1 VPRVLLAARTHAM
14 ALRSMRAPARAAPRA
29 AHRTHTASRRLAPPH
44 AATPPR
50 SRAPQPPPQHRSPR
64 ALAALPPWA
73 AALAAPGGA
82 SSGSA
87 SASASANASAPS
99 VIRAFYAAINARDL
113 DAALACID
121 EECVY
126 EDMIYAAPFE
136 GKAAVAAHFRNVFA
150 ALPPDMA
157 FVVRRAFALLSHS
170 ACVLLHARALTPAHA
185 CARGRSMT

>member
-1 VPRVLLAARTHAM
+1 M

-44 AATPPR
+44 AAPPPR
-50 SRAPQPPPQHRSPR
+50 RSTPQPQPLQRSPR

-73 AALAAPGGA
+73 AALAPSGGA
-82 SSGSA
+82 SSGSGSNA
-87 SASASANASAPS
+87 SANANASAPS
-99 VIRAFYAAINARDL
+99 VIRAFYDAINARDL

-157 FVVRRAFALLSHS
+157 FVVRRACVCVCDSLSLS
-170 ACVLLHARALTPAHA
+170 ARALTPARA
-185 CARGRSMT
+185 CARGRSTT